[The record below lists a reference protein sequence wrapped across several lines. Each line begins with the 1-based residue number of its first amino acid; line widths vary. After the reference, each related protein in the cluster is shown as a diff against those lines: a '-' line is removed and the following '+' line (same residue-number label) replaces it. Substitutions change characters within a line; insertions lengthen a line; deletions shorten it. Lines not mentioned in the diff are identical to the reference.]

1 MKNAIID
8 RQMPNRD
15 AISEAIY
22 ASELPSLYKGLVDCA
37 AVTTPSPE
45 DQFIQMVRDLPN
57 EDQIELLIS
66 RLRTPQ
72 LKYIERIL
80 GTWAC
85 AAENLLSRD
94 NTRVGERFVELANR
108 WHDETDY
115 LSSPSSITNNDTY
128 MKIIS
133 MGEPV
138 IPLILQDLQERGG
151 DWYRA
156 LRILSGVDPVSPE
169 VRGDVPK
176 MKEAWFSWGR
186 DKRYIK

>member
-1 MKNAIID
+1 MNKATILSKMPSID
-8 RQMPNRD
+8 NT
-15 AISEAIY
+15 SEEIY
-22 ASELPSLYKGLVDCA
+22 DNIRPPVSGVFINYDELIGSSL
-37 AVTTPSPE
+37 E
-45 DQFIQMVRDLPN
+45 DQFIQMIGDLPN
-57 EDQIELLIS
+57 EDQIEILMS
-66 RLRTPQ
+66 RLRAPQ
-72 LKYIERIL
+72 LKYIERVL
-80 GTWAC
+80 GTWVC
-85 AAENLLSRD
+85 AAEKLLGRD

-128 MKIIS
+128 LKIIS
-133 MGEPV
+133 MGESV

-156 LRILSGVDPVSPE
+156 LRILSDVDPVSPE

-176 MKEAWFSWGR
+176 MKEAWLSWGR